1 MPSIHLTTKLAL
13 EILASLIFICT
24 LVYMPDMDFGYLAMQ
39 LGLTER
45 YQIYTVLICIAA
57 VGIALFRYS
66 RVIGGYVFIL
76 LFYVMN
82 TQLRYAELFTTRGT
96 SELFTTEQS
105 AEQTELFT
113 IRKTEDPLDNFQDGN
128 ETTTTTAPV
137 MDPLNLSAGDLSL
150 AEDFLLKQTAADPN
164 KTDLEKNVVSDIIR
178 QYFVK
183 SNKLVELRDFNDRAL
198 KANPIG
204 GPQEVTGLA
213 SGVM

>member
-1 MPSIHLTTKLAL
+1 MPNIKLSTKLAL

-24 LVYMPDMDFGYLAMQ
+24 LVYMPDMDFGHLAMQ

-45 YQIYTVLICIAA
+45 YQIYTLLICIAA

-82 TQLRYAELFTTRGT
+82 TQLRYI
-96 SELFTTEQS
+96 
-105 AEQTELFT
+105 ELFT
-113 IRKTEDPLDNFQDGN
+113 IRKTEDPLDNFQDIN
-128 ETTTTTAPV
+128 QTSTTTTTTTKPV
-137 MDPLNLSAGDLSL
+137 DPLNLTAGDLSL
-150 AEDFLLKQTAADPN
+150 AEDFLIKQTAADPN

-183 SNKLVELRDFNDRAL
+183 SNKLAELRDFNDRAL
-198 KANPIG
+198 KANPIA
-204 GPQEVTGLA
+204 GPQEVKGLA
-213 SGVM
+213 AGVM

>member
-24 LVYMPDMDFGYLAMQ
+24 LVYMPDVDFGHLAMQ

-82 TQLRYAELFTTRGT
+82 TQLRYAELFT
-96 SELFTTEQS
+96 
-105 AEQTELFT
+105 
-113 IRKTEDPLDNFQDGN
+113 IRKTEDPLDNFQDMSQ
-128 ETTTTTAPV
+128 TTTTTSKAV

-198 KANPIG
+198 KANPIA

>member
-1 MPSIHLTTKLAL
+1 MPNVKLTPKLAV

-24 LVYMPDMDFGYLAMQ
+24 LVYMPDVDFGHLAMQ

-45 YQIYTVLICIAA
+45 YQIYTLLICIAA

-82 TQLRYAELFTTRGT
+82 TQLRYI
-96 SELFTTEQS
+96 
-105 AEQTELFT
+105 ELFT
-113 IRKTEDPLDNFQDGN
+113 IRKTEDPLDDFQNVD
-128 ETTTTTAPV
+128 ETTTTKPV
-137 MDPLNLSAGDLSL
+137 DPLNLSAGDLSL
-150 AEDFLLKQTAADPN
+150 AEDFLLKQTEADPN

-198 KANPIG
+198 KANPIA
-204 GPQEVTGLA
+204 GPQEVKGLA
-213 SGVM
+213 AGVM

>member
-1 MPSIHLTTKLAL
+1 MPSIKITTKLAL

-24 LVYMPDMDFGYLAMQ
+24 LVYMPDMDFGHLAMQ

-45 YQIYTVLICIAA
+45 YHIYTLLICIAA
-57 VGIALFRYS
+57 VGIAIFRYS

-82 TQLRYAELFTTRGT
+82 TQLRYIELFTTRGT
-96 SELFTTEQS
+96 SELFTTKKS
-105 AEQTELFT
+105 AELTELFT
-113 IRKTEDPLDNFQDGN
+113 IRKTEDPLDDFQNVD
-128 ETTTTTAPV
+128 ETTTTTKPV
-137 MDPLNLSAGDLSL
+137 DPLNLSAGDLSL
-150 AEDFLLKQTAADPN
+150 AEDFLLKQTEADPN

-198 KANPIG
+198 KANPIA
-204 GPQEVTGLA
+204 GPQEVKGLA
-213 SGVM
+213 AGVM

>member
-1 MPSIHLTTKLAL
+1 MPNVKLTPKLAL

-24 LVYMPDMDFGYLAMQ
+24 LVYMPDVDFGHLAMQ

-45 YQIYTVLICIAA
+45 YQIYTLLICIAA

-82 TQLRYAELFTTRGT
+82 TQLRYI
-96 SELFTTEQS
+96 
-105 AEQTELFT
+105 ELFT
-113 IRKTEDPLDNFQDGN
+113 IRKTEDPLDDFQNVD
-128 ETTTTTAPV
+128 ETTTTKPV
-137 MDPLNLSAGDLSL
+137 DPLNLSAGDLSL
-150 AEDFLLKQTAADPN
+150 AEDFLLKQTEADPN

-198 KANPIG
+198 KANPIA
-204 GPQEVTGLA
+204 GPQEVKGLA
-213 SGVM
+213 AGVM

>member
-1 MPSIHLTTKLAL
+1 
-13 EILASLIFICT
+13 
-24 LVYMPDMDFGYLAMQ
+24 MPDMDFGYLAMQ
-39 LGLTER
+39 LGLSDR
-45 YQIYTVLICIAA
+45 FRIYTLLICIAA
-57 VGIALFRYS
+57 FGIALFRYS

-105 AEQTELFT
+105 AEPTELFTTSESFT
-113 IRKTEDPLDNFQDGN
+113 IRKTEDPLDNFQDVDK
-128 ETTTTTAPV
+128 TTTTKPL
-137 MDPLNLSAGDLSL
+137 MDPLNLSTGDLSL
-150 AEDFLLKQTAADPN
+150 AEDFLLKQTESDPN

-183 SNKLVELRDFNDRAL
+183 SNKLVELRDFNDQAL
-198 KANPIG
+198 KANPIA
-204 GPQEVTGLA
+204 GPQEITGLA

>member
-1 MPSIHLTTKLAL
+1 MPNVKLTPKLAL

-24 LVYMPDMDFGYLAMQ
+24 LVYMPDVDFGHLAMQ

-45 YQIYTVLICIAA
+45 YQIYTLLICIAA

-82 TQLRYAELFTTRGT
+82 TQLRYI
-96 SELFTTEQS
+96 
-105 AEQTELFT
+105 ELFT
-113 IRKTEDPLDNFQDGN
+113 IRKTEDPLDDFQNIN
-128 ETTTTTAPV
+128 ETTTTTKPV
-137 MDPLNLSAGDLSL
+137 DPLNLSAGDLSL
-150 AEDFLLKQTAADPN
+150 AEDFLLKQTEADPN

-198 KANPIG
+198 KANPIA
-204 GPQEVTGLA
+204 GPQEVKGLA
-213 SGVM
+213 AGVM

>member
-1 MPSIHLTTKLAL
+1 MPNIKLSAKLSL

-24 LVYMPDMDFGYLAMQ
+24 LVYLPDLDFGYLAMQ
-39 LGLTER
+39 LGLSER
-45 YQIYTVLICIAA
+45 YQIYTLLICIAT

-82 TQLRYAELFTTRGT
+82 TQLRYI
-96 SELFTTEQS
+96 
-105 AEQTELFT
+105 ELFT
-113 IRKTEDPLDNFQDGN
+113 IRKTEDPFDNFQDVN
-128 ETTTTTAPV
+128 ETTTTTKPPV
-137 MDPLNLSAGDLSL
+137 DPLNLSSGDLSL

-183 SNKLVELRDFNDRAL
+183 SNKLTELRDFNDRAL
-198 KANPIG
+198 KANPIA
-204 GPQEVTGLA
+204 GPQEVKGLA
-213 SGVM
+213 AGVM

>member
-1 MPSIHLTTKLAL
+1 MPNIKLTTKLAL

-24 LVYMPDMDFGYLAMQ
+24 LVYMPDVDFGHLAMQ

-45 YQIYTVLICIAA
+45 YQIYTLLICIAA

-82 TQLRYAELFTTRGT
+82 TQLRYIELFTTRGT

-105 AEQTELFT
+105 AEPTELFT
-113 IRKTEDPLDNFQDGN
+113 IRKTEDPLDDFQNIN
-128 ETTTTTAPV
+128 ETTTTKPV
-137 MDPLNLSAGDLSL
+137 MDQLNLSAGDLSL
-150 AEDFLLKQTAADPN
+150 AEDFLLKQTEADPN

-198 KANPIG
+198 KANPIA
-204 GPQEVTGLA
+204 GPQEVKGLA
-213 SGVM
+213 AGVM

>member
-1 MPSIHLTTKLAL
+1 
-13 EILASLIFICT
+13 
-24 LVYMPDMDFGYLAMQ
+24 MPDMDFGYLAMQ

-82 TQLRYAELFTTRGT
+82 TQLRYI
-96 SELFTTEQS
+96 
-105 AEQTELFT
+105 ELFT
-113 IRKTEDPLDNFQDGN
+113 IRKTEDPLDDFQNVD
-128 ETTTTTAPV
+128 ETTTTKPV
-137 MDPLNLSAGDLSL
+137 DPLNLSAGDLSL

-198 KANPIG
+198 KANPIA
-204 GPQEVTGLA
+204 GPLEVTGLA
-213 SGVM
+213 EGVM